1 MGEGERQARKVV
13 VDRAEGFGERLL
25 GALLDR
31 AHEMPPQLI
40 APLVAEEA
48 SRIGGVDVS
57 ILLQDYGQQVL
68 RPLPGRGL
76 TVGEPERIDD
86 SLAGRA
92 FLSATVVEQPL
103 PDGVRMFLPLLDG
116 SDEVGVLALTLGT
129 VDDDDRRLLRRL
141 AGLVADMIVTKDS
154 YTDQFFQARRSMPMS
169 LAAEIQWAL
178 LPPLSMLTPEV
189 ALAGILEPAY
199 DVAGDSFDYAINDNI
214 VHLAVV
220 DAMGH
225 GLNAAMLATLAI
237 SAYRH
242 ARRAS
247 VGLADLYGQMDAAVD
262 EQFGPDQFVTAQMMR
277 LDIATGRLQ
286 WVNAGHPAPLLI
298 RRHRV
303 IKTLDSPGTLPVGI
317 GGDTP
322 HISEEQLGRGDRV
335 LFFTD
340 GVTEAHRPGEEQF
353 GQERFIGFV
362 ENAGHSGDSVQE
374 MVRALSHAL
383 TRARGGATTDDT
395 TLLAVEWSAGSAD
408 HLAAT
413 DL

>member
-1 MGEGERQARKVV
+1 
-13 VDRAEGFGERLL
+13 
-25 GALLDR
+25 
-31 AHEMPPQLI
+31 
-40 APLVAEEA
+40 
-48 SRIGGVDVS
+48 
-57 ILLQDYGQQVL
+57 
-68 RPLPGRGL
+68 
-76 TVGEPERIDD
+76 
-86 SLAGRA
+86 
-92 FLSATVVEQPL
+92 
-103 PDGVRMFLPLLDG
+103 MFLPLLDG
-116 SDEVGVLALTLGT
+116 SDEVGVLALTLGA

-154 YTDQFFQARRSMPMS
+154 YTDQFFQSRRSMPMS

-178 LPPLSMLTPEV
+178 LPPLSMVIPQF
-189 ALAGILEPAY
+189 ALAAILEPAY
-199 DVAGDSFDYAINDNI
+199 DVAGDSLDYAINDNI

-247 VGLADLYGQMDAAVD
+247 VGLADLYGLMDAAVD
-262 EQFGPDQFVTAQMMR
+262 QQFGPDQFVTAQMMR

-298 RRHRV
+298 RGHRV
-303 IKTLDSPGTLPVGI
+303 IKALDSPGTLPVGF

-322 HISEEQLGRGDRV
+322 HVSEEQLGRGDRV

-340 GVTEAHRPGEEQF
+340 GVTEAHRPGEKQF
-353 GQERFIGFV
+353 GQERFISFV
-362 ENAGHSGDSVQE
+362 EHAGHTGDTVQK
-374 MVRALSHAL
+374 MVRALSHSL
-383 TRARGGATTDDT
+383 TRARGTTTDDT
-395 TLLAVEWSAGSAD
+395 TLLAIEWRGGSAD
-408 HLAAT
+408 HLAAL